1 MRDFN
6 NYNGKTTNQTKD
18 QAGMDV
24 LKAFAKK
31 YEGASED
38 QIINEIML
46 EAQKGKKNGTLSNA
60 DIDRFKNM
68 LYPMLNN
75 SQRAKL
81 DKVVKKIKEN

>member
-6 NYNGKTTNQTKD
+6 NYNNNTTKD
-18 QAGMDV
+18 DGMDV
-24 LKAFAKK
+24 LKSFAKK

-38 QIINEIML
+38 KIISEIML
-46 EAQKGKKNGTLSNA
+46 EAQKGKRNGTLTNA

-68 LYPMLNN
+68 LYPMLNQ

-81 DKVVKKIKEN
+81 DKIVKKIKDN

>member
-6 NYNGKTTNQTKD
+6 NYNGNNVNQNQD
-18 QAGMDV
+18 GMNV
-24 LKAFAKK
+24 LKSFAKK

-38 QIINEIML
+38 QIINEIMI
-46 EAQKGKKNGTLSNA
+46 EAQKGKKNGTLTNA

-68 LYPMLNN
+68 LYPMLNS

-81 DKVVKKIKEN
+81 DKVIKKIKES

>member
-6 NYNGKTTNQTKD
+6 SYNQNENESVNQLND
-18 QAGMDV
+18 

-38 QIINEIML
+38 EIICQILL
-46 EAQKGKKNGTLSNA
+46 EAQKGRRNGTLSDS

-68 LYPMLNN
+68 LYPMLNAR
-75 SQRAKL
+75 QREKL
-81 DKVVKKIKEN
+81 EKVVKKIKNN

>member
-6 NYNGKTTNQTKD
+6 NYNGNNSAKNQNQD
-18 QAGMDV
+18 GMNV

-46 EAQKGKKNGTLSNA
+46 EAQKGKKNGTLTNA

-68 LYPMLNN
+68 LYPMLNS

-81 DKVVKKIKEN
+81 DKVIKQIKES